1 MVECHAAVII
11 DDHISC
17 AEIDQWEGGG
27 VKKSLHSGEYCRET
41 KLLLKWTV

>member
-1 MVECHAAVII
+1 MGECHAAVII

-27 VKKSLHSGEYCRET
+27 GKKKKVFIQKNTAE
-41 KLLLKWTV
+41 KLSCF